1 MKRLL
6 ALRQQSF
13 LLEVGKIRIIANG
26 SVGGIVMIT
35 TSAALGYVA
44 VAAGI
49 AAVIKILFSGS
60 GRLRLPGFTAQ
71 WGR

>member
-1 MKRLL
+1 
-6 ALRQQSF
+6 
-13 LLEVGKIRIIANG
+13 
-26 SVGGIVMIT
+26 MIT

-44 VAAGI
+44 IAAGI